1 MHSPDLMKTHTDMH
15 TGLTTAQVEE
25 SRRLHGSNE
34 MTPPSRDPWWVELA
48 RKFADPLIVILIA
61 AAVISFIPVLLSPG
75 EHSPIESIG
84 IMCAVLLATTVG
96 FVNEY
101 RANKEF
107 DILNKVND
115 VTPVRVLRDGKH
127 TMVPK
132 NELVVGDIVTLE
144 TGVEVPAD
152 GVVLESSSLRINQSS
167 LTGESEPVLKVPTE
181 EEETLPG
188 AYPRNVVLRST
199 LVTDGHGIICVTK
212 VGDKTEIGKVAE
224 AATKETGAKSPLNLQ
239 LEGLSKAINVVGT
252 SIAMILFISLV
263 AHDALLGKFVLTC
276 P

>member
-1 MHSPDLMKTHTDMH
+1 MRLPNLMKEFTDIH
-15 TGLTTAQVEE
+15 TGLTSAQVEE
-25 SRRLHGSNE
+25 NRRKYGSNE

-61 AAVISFIPVLLSPG
+61 AAVISFIPVILSPG

-132 NELVVGDIVTLE
+132 NDFS
-144 TGVEVPAD
+144 AH
-152 GVVLESSSLRINQSS
+152 LRRDS
-167 LTGESEPVLKVPTE
+167 
-181 EEETLPG
+181 
-188 AYPRNVVLRST
+188 RNT
-199 LVTDGHGIICVTK
+199 
-212 VGDKTEIGKVAE
+212 
-224 AATKETGAKSPLNLQ
+224 AATEPLGAFQAASLLLPLCQAENR
-239 LEGLSKAINVVGT
+239 KY
-252 SIAMILFISLV
+252 
-263 AHDALLGKFVLTC
+263 
-276 P
+276 

>member
-1 MHSPDLMKTHTDMH
+1 MKTTTDIH
-15 TGLTTAQVEE
+15 TGLTAAQVEE
-25 SRRLHGSNE
+25 SRKKYGSNE

-61 AAVISFIPVLLSPG
+61 AAIISFIPVLLSPG

-152 GVVLESSSLRINQSS
+152 GVVLEASSLRVNQSS
-167 LTGESEPVLKVPTE
+167 LTGESEPVLKVPTA

-199 LVTDGHGIICVTK
+199 LVTDT
-212 VGDKTEIGKVAE
+212 
-224 AATKETGAKSPLNLQ
+224 
-239 LEGLSKAINVVGT
+239 
-252 SIAMILFISLV
+252 
-263 AHDALLGKFVLTC
+263 
-276 P
+276 